1 MACFF
6 YRLLVVRVVE
16 DLLVGGEDGDSP
28 PADLRQCML
37 GAMLFLQK
45 PGPCV
50 FDITCQFISVLMVL
64 GQDACLSSL
73 GLPYGQ
79 NKQNVGKQSAP
90 WP

>member
-6 YRLLVVRVVE
+6 YRLLVVRLVE
-16 DLLVGGEDGDSP
+16 DLLVGGEEGDP
-28 PADLRQCML
+28 PADLRHCML
-37 GAMLFLQK
+37 GVMFFLQK
-45 PGPCV
+45 LGPCV
-50 FDITCQFISVLMVL
+50 FDISLQLISVLMVL

-79 NKQNVGKQSAP
+79 NKQNVGKQSAS